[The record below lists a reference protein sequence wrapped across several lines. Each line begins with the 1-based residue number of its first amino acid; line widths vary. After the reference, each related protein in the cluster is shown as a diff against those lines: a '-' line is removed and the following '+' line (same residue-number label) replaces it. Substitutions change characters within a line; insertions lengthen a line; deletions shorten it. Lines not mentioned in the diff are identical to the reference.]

1 MTEINFCSIPYLS
14 TDYSNVID
22 FENRIERDKFF
33 DENTLYRLDLNMKY
47 DGARTYINANLNLE
61 FTRNFDYIWYYD
73 SHNDKRYF
81 YFITD
86 VEMVTTR
93 NCNIYLKLDVWTT
106 YMFNYNI
113 LPSFVDRCHV
123 PRWNGD
129 IPTQNNE
136 DEGLEKGEIIQ
147 IEEPTEIATMN
158 KNVVICTSVPIGYV
172 SKPFGNGGTGGSG
185 NWWEEGKLSPQGFR
199 FIKGMEGF
207 APQPYQ
213 DSGGYWTICYGVTKH
228 GEPTIY
234 NNLVEKVPVSEEE
247 GAKISYELKNTNY
260 GSKILSAVK
269 GFGCTEQHQFDAL
282 LSLAYNSGVGSVT
295 GDNSLTRALSQGI
308 TDEARIRPIWEKFK
322 ITSNGIELNG
332 LKALRKEQCNMFFGK
347 EFEIRPI
354 SLINSS
360 GNISGIMTENNG
372 DGWLPTGYGEH
383 EEGDLNGYKSFNNDF
398 GNDWLCP
405 VKGGTVTSKYGW
417 RTHPITG
424 VRTFHHGTDIGLA
437 TGSPTVATKSGT
449 ITDLGYS
456 DSMGYYIYLDS
467 GDYRTKYMHLSKIDV
482 NKGKTV
488 KRGDKIG
495 EIGSTG
501 NSTGPHCH
509 WEIRRLSDNE
519 SCDPAPNLKKGDKV

>member
-14 TDYSNVID
+14 IDYSNVID
-22 FENRIERDKFF
+22 FENVDERNRFF
-33 DENTLYRLDLNMKY
+33 DVNVIHTETVNIKY
-47 DGARTYINANLNLE
+47 DGARTYLNVNLNLE

-73 SHNDKRYF
+73 SHLDKRYF

-86 VEMVTTR
+86 VEMVTIN
-93 NCNIYLKLDVWTT
+93 NCNIYIKLDVWTT
-106 YMFNYNI
+106 YMFNYDI

-129 IPTQNNE
+129 YPTQNNE

-147 IEEPTEIATMN
+147 IEEPTEIATME
-158 KNVVICTSVPIGYV
+158 KNVIICTSVPIGYV
-172 SKPFGNGGTGGSG
+172 PKPYGNGGTGGSG
-185 NWWEEGKLSPQGFR
+185 NWWEEGRLSPKGFR

-213 DSGGYWTICYGVTKH
+213 DSGGYLTIAYGVTKH
-228 GEPTIY
+228 GEPSIY
-234 NNLVEKVPVSEEE
+234 NNLVEKVPVSEKE
-247 GAKISYELKNTNY
+247 GAKISYDLKNTNY
-260 GSKILSAVK
+260 GKKILSTVK
-269 GFGCTEQHQFDAL
+269 SFGCTKQHQFDAL

-295 GDNSLTRALSQGI
+295 GDNTLTRALSNGI
-308 TDEARIRPIWEKFK
+308 TDEATIRPIWEKFK
-322 ITSNGIELNG
+322 ITSNGIELEG
-332 LKALRKEQCNMFFGK
+332 LKALRREQCNMFFGK

-360 GNISGIMTENNG
+360 GNISGVMTENNG

-417 RTHPITG
+417 RIHPITG
-424 VRTFHHGTDIGLA
+424 DKKFHHGTDIGIS
-437 TGSPTVATKSGT
+437 TGTPTVASKTGT
-449 ITDLGYS
+449 VTDMGYS
-456 DSMGYYIYLDS
+456 DSMGYYVYLDTES
-467 GDYRTKYMHLSKIDV
+467 YRIKYMHLSKIDV
-482 NKGKTV
+482 NKGQEV
-488 KRGDKIG
+488 KRGVKIG

-501 NSTGPHCH
+501 NSTGSHSH
-509 WEIRRLSDNE
+509 WEIRRLSDDE
-519 SCDPAPNLKKGDKV
+519 SCDPAPSLKKGDKV